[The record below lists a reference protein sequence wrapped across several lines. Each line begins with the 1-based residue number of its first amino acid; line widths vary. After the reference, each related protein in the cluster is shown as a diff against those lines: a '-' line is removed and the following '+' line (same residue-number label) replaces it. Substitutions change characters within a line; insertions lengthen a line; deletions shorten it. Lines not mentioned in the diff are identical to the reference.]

1 MDHRFPDNL
10 LLDSSF
16 IRLGDNTFIPMVK
29 IGNMNIHMIKGGLAS
44 TFRSIHWFGDS
55 DKLSYS
61 KEEILNWIEAQYES
75 AVIKWHKDE
84 HISWRKS
91 QWYMPFYIYRYLNK
105 GDWFDY
111 YRLFFE
117 EAMEKA
123 VEITSFSMEPFPFL
137 FHGLRVCY
145 LDNDEYDGQE
155 YDQTY
160 DKLKNAK
167 MFVSVDTEKDLRFVW
182 EYAKKELKLKYTWV
196 IPGWNGKTTFHF
208 PESVLSEFPNLQERK
223 KYF

>member
-1 MDHRFPDNL
+1 
-10 LLDSSF
+10 
-16 IRLGDNTFIPMVK
+16 
-29 IGNMNIHMIKGGLAS
+29 
-44 TFRSIHWFGDS
+44 
-55 DKLSYS
+55 
-61 KEEILNWIEAQYES
+61 
-75 AVIKWHKDE
+75 
-84 HISWRKS
+84 
-91 QWYMPFYIYRYLNK
+91 
-105 GDWFDY
+105 
-111 YRLFFE
+111 
-117 EAMEKA
+117 MEKA

-155 YDQTY
+155 YDQTH

-196 IPGWNGKTTFHF
+196 ILGWNGKTTFHF
-208 PESVLSEFPNLQERK
+208 PESVHSEFPNLQERK